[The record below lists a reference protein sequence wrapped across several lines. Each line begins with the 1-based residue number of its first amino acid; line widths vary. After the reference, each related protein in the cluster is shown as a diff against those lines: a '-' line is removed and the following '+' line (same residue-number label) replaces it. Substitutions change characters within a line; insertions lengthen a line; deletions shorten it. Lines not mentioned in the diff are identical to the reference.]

1 MEASIKKAYAE
12 AEIAVNQMTES
23 DIKTGALV
31 DNKEEFLE
39 NYKQQLAA
47 QAIINK
53 LNQSQTNVN
62 NQQIKNLKE
71 GIKLIASQTKVNE
84 QQVQNLIQQIV
95 NLKSEVILNTIKTN
109 QGNRQLELKDKEI
122 EVIKELGYLGIGTRT
137 AVDLIDMLKNGL
149 SNSGQYQGGG
159 VGKSKPIVGFGRGLQ
174 RPM

>member
-31 DNKEEFLE
+31 NNKDEFLE

-53 LNQSQTNVN
+53 LNQSQGNVN

-71 GIKLIASQTKVNE
+71 GINLIKSQTKVNE
-84 QQVQNLIQQIV
+84 QQVENLLQQIV
-95 NLKSEVILNTIKTN
+95 NLKSDVILNTIKIM
-109 QGNRQLELKDKEI
+109 QKLKMER
-122 EVIKELGYLGIGTRT
+122 IK
-137 AVDLIDMLKNGL
+137 K
-149 SNSGQYQGGG
+149 
-159 VGKSKPIVGFGRGLQ
+159 
-174 RPM
+174 